1 MTIEMKYTNYKAEE
15 FCEDANFIQWV
26 LNPTDESDTFWA
38 AFLTD
43 NPNQQ
48 KEVQLATK
56 YIKTLR
62 FQEIDPSKEDMA
74 ALKNRIWQDI
84 ETHPLSIEKDEMPPL
99 SIRRWWTR
107 PTYWAAAASI
117 FLVLT
122 AGLFWWY
129 QQPSLRENLYKTA
142 YGQTQKIELLDGS
155 VVTLNAH
162 STLKVA
168 ADLAHQQVREVWLDG
183 EAYFKIA
190 KLDGAKFIVHTTE
203 AEVEVLG
210 TEFNVNTR
218 RQETK
223 VILHEGKV
231 KLSAANKAPVIMK
244 AGDMAIVAD
253 KKEPIELK
261 VVEPKKYDYWRDS
274 VIVLNDKTVFE
285 IAQMLE
291 DNYGLTIQ
299 FDNKEMLNK
308 KLTGSLP
315 LKSKE
320 EFVENFAI
328 ILDAEAEKTAKGYLF
343 K

>member
-15 FCEDANFIQWV
+15 FCEDADFIQWV
-26 LNPTDESDTFWA
+26 LNPTDESNGFWA
-38 AFLTD
+38 AFLTA
-43 NPNQQ
+43 NPNQKQ
-48 KEVQLATK
+48 EVQLATE

-74 ALKNRIWQDI
+74 TLKQRIWQDI
-84 ETHPLSIEKDEMPPL
+84 ETHPLSI
-99 SIRRWWTR
+99 RRWWTR
-107 PTYWAAAASI
+107 PAYWAAAASI
-117 FLVLT
+117 LLVVT
-122 AGLFWWY
+122 VGLFWWF
-129 QQPSLRENLYKTA
+129 QQRSLGENLYETA
-142 YGQTQKIELLDGS
+142 YGKTQKIELLDGS

-168 ADLAHQQVREVWLDG
+168 ADLAHQQVREVWLEG

-190 KLDGAKFIVHTTE
+190 KLNGAKFIVHTAE

-218 RQETK
+218 RKETK

-231 KLSAANKAPVIMK
+231 KLSAANKASVIMK

-261 VVEPKKYDYWRDS
+261 IVEPKKYDYWRDS
-274 VIVLNDKTVFE
+274 VIVLNDKTVSE

-299 FDNKEMLNK
+299 FENKDLLNK
-308 KLTGSLP
+308 KLTGTLP
-315 LKSKE
+315 LNSKE

-328 ILDAEAEKTAKGYLF
+328 ILEAEADRKSVV
-343 K
+343 